1 MELFEV
7 CKDFY
12 NLYEFGR
19 ELGSGAFSVVKLAT
33 KKATGQRF
41 AVKQINKANLQ
52 EDDAAA
58 LLVEIKI
65 LKDLDHPNI
74 IK

>member
-1 MELFEV
+1 M
-7 CKDFY
+7 
-12 NLYEFGR
+12 
-19 ELGSGAFSVVKLAT
+19 VKLAT

-74 IK
+74 IKYVNIIHICLG